1 MPSLPRQPERFGK
14 RSMNLHPTVRARSA
28 RRRRTLSASLV
39 VLGALASSPALPQ
52 TPDADAIRRGEYV
65 FNAAGCLGCHTDTKN
80 KGPRLAGGRP
90 IKTPFGTFYGPNITP
105 DPVNGIGKWTEAQFL
120 RALSEG
126 VRADG
131 AHLFPAFPYTSF
143 TGMTETDAK
152 DLWAYLRSA
161 SAVAQ
166 PNKPHDVGF
175 PFNIRLLM
183 MGWKWL
189 FFAPGAFKPDP
200 AKSAELNRGAYLAT
214 ALGHCLECHS
224 PRNPFGGISGGMAFA
239 GGAAPNLTPDPET
252 GLGKWSAGDM
262 AELLKSGMT
271 PEGDFVGGEM
281 TEVVENSTGK
291 LTDADRRAIV
301 AYLRSLAPVRHKVTK
316 PKS

>member
-1 MPSLPRQPERFGK
+1 MNATKRLSLAAVLAAAALLTTG
-14 RSMNLHPTVRARSA
+14 
-28 RRRRTLSASLV
+28 SAS
-39 VLGALASSPALPQ
+39 AQA
-52 TPDADAIRRGEYV
+52 PDPEAVKRGEYV
-65 FNAAGCLGCHTDTKN
+65 FDAAGCLGCHTDAKN

-120 RALSEG
+120 RALSGG

-143 TGMTETDAK
+143 TGMTEADAK
-152 DLWAYLRSA
+152 DLWAYLRA
-161 SAVAQ
+161 APAVAQ

-214 ALGHCLECHS
+214 ALGHCRECHS
-224 PRNPFGGISGGMAFA
+224 QRNLFGGIQDGMAFA
-239 GGAAPNLTPDPET
+239 GGAAPGGTAPNLTPDPDT

-291 LTDADRRAIV
+291 LTDADRRAII
-301 AYLRSLAPVRHKVTK
+301 AYLRSLAPVRHKVVK

>member
-1 MPSLPRQPERFGK
+1 MK
-14 RSMNLHPTVRARSA
+14 RIGFALAALSVA
-28 RRRRTLSASLV
+28 LSAEI
-39 VLGALASSPALPQ
+39 ATATAQ
-52 TPDADAIRRGEYV
+52 TPDPDAVKRGEYV
-65 FNAAGCLGCHTDTKN
+65 FDAAGCLGCHTDEKN
-80 KGPRLAGGRP
+80 KGPRLAGGRA

-105 DPVNGIGKWTEAQFL
+105 DPVNGIGAWTEAQFL
-120 RALSEG
+120 RALREG

-143 TGMTETDAK
+143 TGMTEADAK
-152 DLWAYLRSA
+152 DLWAYLRSVP
-161 SAVAQ
+161 AVAR

-183 MGWKWL
+183 VGWKWL
-189 FFAPGAFKPDP
+189 FFTSGAFKPDP
-200 AKSAELNRGAYLAT
+200 AKSAEINRGAYLAT
-214 ALGHCLECHS
+214 ALGHCQECHS
-224 PRNPFGGISGGMAFA
+224 TRNLFGGIQGGMAFA
-239 GGAAPNLTPDPET
+239 GGAAPEGTAPNLTPDPDT

-271 PEGDFVGGEM
+271 PEGDFVGSEM
-281 TEVVENSTGK
+281 TDVVNNTTGK

-301 AYLRSLAPVRHKVTK
+301 AYLRSLAPVRHRATK